1 MGLHKIFDQQAKLA
15 DLAARVLI
23 SAMFL
28 IEGFAKIGNYEGV
41 EGYMAA
47 AGVPG
52 FLLPLVIAA
61 EILGAAAVIVGW
73 QARLAALALAEFC
86 ILTTVLFHADFAD
99 FNQKIHF
106 MKNIAIAGGFLFL
119 VAKGPGP
126 WSIDAR
132 RAAARNSAP

>member
-1 MGLHKIFDQQAKLA
+1 MDPDKFFDSQAKLA

-28 IEGFAKIGNYEGV
+28 IEGFAKIGNYGGV
-41 EGYMAA
+41 EGYMEA

-61 EILGAAAVIVGW
+61 EILGAICVIVGW
-73 QARLAALALAEFC
+73 RARLAALALAGFC
-86 ILTTVLFHADFAD
+86 VLTAVGFHTDFAD

-119 VAKGPGP
+119 VAQGPGP
-126 WSIDAR
+126 WSLDAR
-132 RAAARNSAP
+132 RAALEPTP

>member
-1 MGLHKIFDQQAKLA
+1 MDKLLDPLAKQA

-41 EGYMAA
+41 GRYMEA

-61 EILGAAAVIVGW
+61 EILGAVCVIVGW
-73 QARLAALALAEFC
+73 QGRLAALALAGFC
-86 ILTTVLFHADFAD
+86 ILTAVFFHTDFAD

-119 VAKGPGP
+119 VARGPGP
-126 WSIDAR
+126 WSLDAR
-132 RAAARNSAP
+132 RAAAR

>member
-1 MGLHKIFDQQAKLA
+1 MNLDMLFDSHAKQA

-47 AGVPG
+47 VGVPG
-52 FLLPLVIAA
+52 ILLPLVIAA
-61 EILGAAAVIVGW
+61 EILGAICVIVGW
-73 QARLAALALAEFC
+73 QARLAAFALAGFC
-86 ILTTVLFHADFAD
+86 ILTAVIFHAEFAD

-106 MKNIAIAGGFLFL
+106 MKNIGLAGGFLFL

-126 WSIDAR
+126 WSLDAR
-132 RAAARNSAP
+132 RAAP